1 MHTNVRLTQ
10 KGWQR
15 LVSQV
20 LVDHRPLAELAAWAG
35 ISLRCAYE
43 WLARY
48 FSNGASALV
57 DRRSL
62 RRTQLRHIARLFAA
76 PFSTLARVLNCLGLG
91 RLRNLE
97 AKPKV
102 QCYEREMAGE
112 PTHNAV

>member
-1 MHTNVRLTQ
+1 
-10 KGWQR
+10 
-15 LVSQV
+15 
-20 LVDHRPLAELAAWAG
+20 VDGCLNSSRGVIFPGSH
-35 ISLRCAYE
+35 
-43 WLARY
+43 
-48 FSNGASALV
+48 
-57 DRRSL
+57 
-62 RRTQLRHIARLFAA
+62 RTQLRHIARLFAA